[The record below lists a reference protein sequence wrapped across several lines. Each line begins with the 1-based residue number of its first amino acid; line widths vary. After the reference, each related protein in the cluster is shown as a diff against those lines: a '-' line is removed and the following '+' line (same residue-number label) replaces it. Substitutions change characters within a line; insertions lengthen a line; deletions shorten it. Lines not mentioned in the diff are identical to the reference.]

1 MTIDWI
7 IVAQIAGPI
16 IAIFVGAVISRYLSE
31 RPRLIA
37 YYGHVASHAFNS
49 VVEGEKVTHINTH
62 AVVIRNNGNK
72 TATNIRIS
80 HNVLPDFKIYPETE
94 YQINDLPSGGKEL
107 VIPRIT
113 PKREYTIS
121 YLYFPPVTYDQISSF
136 IDSDTGAAKIV
147 NVRLQ
152 QIFPKWVNFL
162 VGSSM
167 LLGLIAFLYIV
178 YEIVRRAFS

>member
-1 MTIDWI
+1 MIVDWNI
-7 IVAQIAGPI
+7 IAQIAGPI
-16 IAIFVGAVISRYLSE
+16 IAVFVTAIVTRSLSE
-31 RPRLIA
+31 QPKLIA

-49 VVEGEKVTHINTH
+49 VVEGEQVTHINTH

-72 TATNIRIS
+72 TATNVRIS

-94 YQINDLPSGGKEL
+94 YQVNELPSGSKEL

-121 YLYFPPVTYDQISSF
+121 YLYFPPVMYNQISSF
-136 IDSDTGAAKIV
+136 IDSDTGAAKKV

-152 QIFPKWVNFL
+152 QILPKWLNL
-162 VGSSM
+162 IIGTSM
-167 LLGLIAFLYIV
+167 LLGIIAFVYVV
-178 YEIVRRAFS
+178 YEVVQRVFS